1 MVYKNDIQSFLQQ
14 GWRLGMIKKGDIMIY
29 KGGERK
35 LIDSNML
42 SSYIEQGWRR
52 GQGITKPKSG
62 RPRGNK

>member
-1 MVYKNDIQSFLQQ
+1 MEIGDD
-14 GWRLGMIKKGDIMIY
+14 KKGDIMIY
-29 KGGERK
+29 KDGERK